1 MIEQVVPEEL
11 SELATVQEGHETDLL
26 DKQNV
31 VGVALGHKV
40 KGEEETDEPCLSVLV
55 AHKVDKSM
63 LSKNDRVPGSI
74 EKHKTDVVEVGEL
87 FAGGGAP
94 MLDEAADT
102 DPAPGG
108 DVIQLGSGSL
118 LRRRM
123 RPAEGGFSVG
133 NSRSN
138 SAGTLGTCCYDR
150 GSFPGIPRRYYIL
163 SNNHVLALSNDGRP
177 GDLIVQPGR
186 LDGGRVPGDVIAR
199 LSRFVPIRFHSG
211 TFRPCNYADAAIAEG
226 DLQDLDREIYW
237 TGIARGRTNAQVGML
252 VQKTGRTTGYT
263 TGRVSQINATVD
275 VNYGSGRVGRF
286 CRQIVTTNISSPG
299 DSGSLVL
306 DLEER
311 AVGLLFA
318 GSSTRTIVNPIS
330 FVESLLDIRVSET

>member
-1 MIEQVVPEEL
+1 MIEQVVPTEL
-11 SELATVQEGHETDLL
+11 NELATVQEAQESDLL

-31 VGVALGHKV
+31 VGVGLGHKV

-55 AHKVDKSM
+55 AQKVDKSL
-63 LSKNDRVPGSI
+63 LSKKDRVQRSYD
-74 EKHKTDVVEVGEL
+74 KVKTDVVEVGEI
-87 FAGGGAP
+87 FAGGGAAA
-94 MLDEAADT
+94 LDEET
-102 DPAPGG
+102 DSDSDSGG
-108 DVIQLGSGSL
+108 DVIQLGVGSL
-118 LRRRM
+118 LSRRI

-133 NSRSN
+133 NSRRN
-138 SAGTLGTCCYDR
+138 SAGTLGTCCYDQ
-150 GSFPGIPRRYYIL
+150 GSFPGIPRRYYVL

-177 GDLIVQPGR
+177 GDPIVQPGR
-186 LDGGRVPGDVIAR
+186 LDGGRLPKDVIAK
-199 LSRFVPIRFHSG
+199 LTRFVPIRFHTAS
-211 TFRPCNYADAAIAEG
+211 TRPCNFVDAAIAEG

-286 CRQIVTTNISSPG
+286 CRQIITSNMSSPG

-306 DLEER
+306 DLQEQ

-318 GSSTRTIVNPIS
+318 GSATRTIVNPIS
-330 FVESLLDIRVSET
+330 FVEALLGIRVSET